1 VAAVAQALV
10 GTDFNLTAD
19 VSCNLAAKIT
29 FNLVVAFDEVTKC
42 HELLVGEILDAGVR
56 VHAGS
61 SEGFVSTGLAHAV
74 NVSESN
80 FHALFAGNINS
91 SETCHTGFSLLFS
104 RGL

>member
-1 VAAVAQALV
+1 MAQTLV
-10 GTDFNLTAD
+10 GADFDLAAN

-42 HELLVGEILDAGVR
+42 HELLVGQVLDAGVR
-56 VHAGS
+56 VDAGS
-61 SEGFVSTGLAHAV
+61 SEGFVCTGLTHAV
-74 NVSESN
+74 DVSESN